1 MGILISNRQ
10 NRKKIPRK
18 VLEQT
23 AQTILNDL
31 GYPDHELSLLI
42 VDDPEI
48 EIINREYL
56 QHEGPTNVI
65 SFAMREGEFSQVS
78 PFLLGDVVISADTA
92 EKEAN
97 LSGITFR
104 QRLIELLIH
113 GMLHLAGFD
122 HEQDKAEA
130 EIMETKSGNL
140 LELIRNTVPKS
151 GIHFLWEPDTVL

>member
-1 MGILISNRQ
+1 M
-10 NRKKIPRK
+10 
-18 VLEQT
+18 
-23 AQTILNDL
+23 

-42 VDDPEI
+42 VDDPQI
-48 EIINREYL
+48 ETINREYL

-65 SFAMREGEFSQVS
+65 SFAMQEGEFSQVS

-92 EKEAN
+92 ENEAN

>member
-1 MGILISNRQ
+1 
-10 NRKKIPRK
+10 
-18 VLEQT
+18 
-23 AQTILNDL
+23 L

-42 VDDPEI
+42 VDDPRI
-48 EIINREYL
+48 EIINGEYL

-65 SFAMREGEFSQVS
+65 SFAMQEGEFSQIS
-78 PFLLGDVVISADTA
+78 PFMLGDVVISADTA

-97 LSGITFR
+97 LSGISFQ

-122 HEQDKAEA
+122 HEQDEAEA
-130 EIMETKSGNL
+130 QIMETKSGNL

-151 GIHFLWEPDTVL
+151 GIHFLWETENVL

>member
-1 MGILISNRQ
+1 M
-10 NRKKIPRK
+10 
-18 VLEQT
+18 
-23 AQTILNDL
+23 

-42 VDDPEI
+42 VDDPQI

-65 SFAMREGEFSQVS
+65 SFAMQEGEFSQVS

-97 LSGITFR
+97 LSGISFR

-113 GMLHLAGFD
+113 GMLHLVGFD
-122 HEQDKAEA
+122 HEQDEA
-130 EIMETKSGNL
+130 KTQIMETKSRNL
-140 LELIRNTVPKS
+140 LERIRNTVPKS
-151 GIHFLWEPDTVL
+151 GIHFLWEPETVL

>member
-23 AQTILNDL
+23 ARAILNDL

-42 VDDPEI
+42 VDDPQI
-48 EIINREYL
+48 EIINGEYL

-78 PFLLGDVVISADTA
+78 PYLLGDVVISADTA

-97 LSGITFR
+97 LAGISFR

-122 HEQDKAEA
+122 HEQDEAEA
-130 EIMETKSGNL
+130 QIMETKSGNL
-140 LELIRNTVPKS
+140 LELIQNTVPKS
-151 GIHFLWEPDTVL
+151 GIHFLWEPETVL

>member
-1 MGILISNRQ
+1 
-10 NRKKIPRK
+10 
-18 VLEQT
+18 
-23 AQTILNDL
+23 L

-42 VDDPEI
+42 VDDPQI
-48 EIINREYL
+48 ETINREYL

-65 SFAMREGEFSQVS
+65 SFAMREGEFAQVS
-78 PFLLGDVVISADTA
+78 PLLLGDVVISADTA

-97 LSGITFR
+97 FAGISFR

-130 EIMETKSGNL
+130 QIMEIKSGNL
-140 LELIRNTVPKS
+140 LELIRNTIPKS
-151 GIHFLWEPDTVL
+151 GIHFLWEPENVH

>member
-1 MGILISNRQ
+1 
-10 NRKKIPRK
+10 
-18 VLEQT
+18 
-23 AQTILNDL
+23 L

-42 VDDPEI
+42 VDDPQI

-65 SFAMREGEFSQVS
+65 SFAMQEGEFSQVS

-97 LSGITFR
+97 LSGISFR

-113 GMLHLAGFD
+113 GMLHLVGFD
-122 HEQDKAEA
+122 HEQDEAKAQ
-130 EIMETKSGNL
+130 IMETKSRNL
-140 LELIRNTVPKS
+140 LERVRNMVPKS
-151 GIHFLWEPDTVL
+151 GIHFLWEPETVL

>member
-1 MGILISNRQ
+1 M
-10 NRKKIPRK
+10 
-18 VLEQT
+18 
-23 AQTILNDL
+23 

-42 VDDPEI
+42 VDDPQI

-65 SFAMREGEFSQVS
+65 SFAMQEGEFSQVS

-97 LSGITFR
+97 LSGISFR

-113 GMLHLAGFD
+113 GMLHLVGFD
-122 HEQDKAEA
+122 HEQDEAKAQ
-130 EIMETKSGNL
+130 IMETKSRNL
-140 LELIRNTVPKS
+140 LERVRNTVPKS
-151 GIHFLWEPDTVL
+151 GIHFLWEPETVL